1 MKAIFTVLKTTK
13 IVLKN
18 LKKYLKEMEY
28 FLDKCNLLK
37 LNQDWKN
44 KLKKILIPK
53 EVEQLLK
60 L

>member
-28 FLDKCNLLK
+28 FLDKCKLLK